1 MTGLSPRDL
10 CVITKCGVGKWLS
23 TSQLQKLCFA
33 EVTLDAVRKS
43 LRRLVEAGYLVSLRQ
58 DRMSEA
64 FHGLGRKG
72 KELLASRGLE
82 RDVVRRLPA
91 ELLHLAG
98 INDLRVAVEG
108 QPERVAYFF
117 AAWELAGI
125 GWPYPVLPDAVCGL
139 KLPVRKTFVFEY
151 DRGTEPL
158 AELRRK
164 LRMYAGLRNIRVAA
178 VLVIVDTPKRA
189 ESLAGSLGGHGDQA
203 VLVTDLAQICEQG
216 VYAPIFREAWPNA
229 ATAARSLADVGE
241 GGEDT

>member
-1 MTGLSPRDL
+1 MTKLSPRDL
-10 CVITKCGVGKWLS
+10 FVITKCGVGKWLS
-23 TSQLQKLCFA
+23 TSQLQKLCFG
-33 EVTLDAVRKS
+33 EVTPDAVRKS
-43 LRRLVEAGYLVSLRQ
+43 LRRLAEAGYLVSIRQ

-82 RDVVRRLPA
+82 REAVRRLP
-91 ELLHLAG
+91 EQLEHLAG

-164 LRMYAGLRNIRVAA
+164 LRMYAGLRNIRLVA
-178 VLVIVDTPKRA
+178 VVVIVDTPKRT
-189 ESLAGSLGGHGDQA
+189 ESLTGRLGGFRDQA
-203 VLVTDLAQICEQG
+203 LLVTDVAQICTQG
-216 VYAPIFREAWPNA
+216 VYGPIFHEVRPNA
-229 ATAARSLADVGE
+229 ATAARSLADVGD
-241 GGEDT
+241 GNGI